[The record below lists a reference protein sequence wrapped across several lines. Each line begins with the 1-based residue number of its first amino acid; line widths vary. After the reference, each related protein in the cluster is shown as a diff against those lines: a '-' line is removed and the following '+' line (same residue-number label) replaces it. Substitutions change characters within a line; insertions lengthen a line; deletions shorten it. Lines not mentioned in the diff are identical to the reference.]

1 MVKDKVDEAIETLV
15 DNEPR
20 DVSYNELLQCLCEL
34 TDKDFKNLI
43 KIAKL
48 ERRTNKPIDQYFN
61 NN

>member
-15 DNEPR
+15 DNEPS

-48 ERRTNKPIDQYFN
+48 ERRTNKLIDQYFN

>member
-34 TDKDFKNLI
+34 TDKDLKNLI
-43 KIAKL
+43 KINYLIKSN
-48 ERRTNKPIDQYFN
+48 EEEK
-61 NN
+61 

>member
-1 MVKDKVDEAIETLV
+1 MVKDKIDEAIETLV

-48 ERRTNKPIDQYFN
+48 ERKTNKLIDQYFN

>member
-1 MVKDKVDEAIETLV
+1 MVKEKVDEAIETLV

-34 TDKDFKNLI
+34 TDKDFKSLI

-48 ERRTNKPIDQYFN
+48 KRRTNKLIDQYFN

>member
-43 KIAKL
+43 KNAKL
-48 ERRTNKPIDQYFN
+48 ERRTNKLIDQYFN

>member
-1 MVKDKVDEAIETLV
+1 MVKEKVDEAIETLV

-48 ERRTNKPIDQYFN
+48 ERRTNKLIDQYFN

>member
-1 MVKDKVDEAIETLV
+1 MVKDKVDEAIETLI

-48 ERRTNKPIDQYFN
+48 ERRTNKLIDQYFN

>member
-1 MVKDKVDEAIETLV
+1 MVKDKVYEAIETLI

-48 ERRTNKPIDQYFN
+48 ERRTNKLIDQYFN

>member
-1 MVKDKVDEAIETLV
+1 MVKEKVDEAIETLV

-34 TDKDFKNLI
+34 TNKDFKNLI

-48 ERRTNKPIDQYFN
+48 ERKTNKLIDQYFN

>member
-1 MVKDKVDEAIETLV
+1 MVKDKVDEAIEALV
-15 DNEPR
+15 DNEPS

-48 ERRTNKPIDQYFN
+48 ERRTNKLIDQYFN

>member
-34 TDKDFKNLI
+34 TDNDFKNLI
-43 KIAKL
+43 KSAKL
-48 ERRTNKPIDQYFN
+48 ERKTNKLIDQYFN

>member
-34 TDKDFKNLI
+34 TDKDFKNLV

-48 ERRTNKPIDQYFN
+48 ERRTNKLIDQYFN

>member
-1 MVKDKVDEAIETLV
+1 MVKDTVDEAIETLV

-48 ERRTNKPIDQYFN
+48 ERRTNKLIDQYFN

>member
-20 DVSYNELLQCLCEL
+20 DVSYNEPLQCLCEL

-48 ERRTNKPIDQYFN
+48 ERRTNKLIDQYFN

>member
-1 MVKDKVDEAIETLV
+1 MVKEKVDEAIERFV

-48 ERRTNKPIDQYFN
+48 ERKTNKLIDQYFN